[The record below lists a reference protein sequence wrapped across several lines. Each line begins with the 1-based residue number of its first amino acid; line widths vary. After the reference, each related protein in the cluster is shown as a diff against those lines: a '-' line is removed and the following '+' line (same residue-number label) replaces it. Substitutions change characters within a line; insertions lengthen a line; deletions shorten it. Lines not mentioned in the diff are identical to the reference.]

1 MVGLSTTLLWGY
13 NVPEALG
20 IAASLGYTGAEVWA
34 EHAWT
39 HGDAT
44 SDIRTQ
50 SQDLGLHLTVHSA
63 SWDLNLTAR
72 NEAIRR
78 TSVEQVIRSIDFA
91 AEVGATMITVHPG
104 RATLHG
110 KHLEWHWERQVES
123 FRLLAEE
130 GAARGVL
137 VNVEL
142 MEPIRREFFIEPEDV
157 NRLLAAVSHANLG
170 VTFDVAHVPLD
181 RQPDEMLRALHRV
194 DEVHISDSTRE
205 KLHVP
210 LGKGEIDFM
219 PVFRAIAASGAPVTI
234 EGYESRKSTEL
245 AEWNKKMFDRLWAQ
259 AVSDAATPKGN

>member
-130 GAARGVL
+130 GAARGVQI
-137 VNVEL
+137 NVEL
-142 MEPIRREFFIEPEDV
+142 MEPIKKEFFIEPEDV
-157 NRLLAAVSHANLG
+157 NRLLAAVGHPNLG
-170 VTFDVAHVPLD
+170 VTFDIAHVPLD
-181 RQPDEMLRALHRV
+181 RQPDQLLRALHRV
-194 DEVHISDSTRE
+194 DEIHISDSTQQ

-210 LGKGEIDFM
+210 LGKGEIDFI
-219 PVFRAIAASGAPVTI
+219 PVLQLIAEIGAPVTI
-234 EGYESRKSTEL
+234 EGYETRRTQDL
-245 AEWNKKMFDRLWAQ
+245 ALWNKDMFDRLWTQ
-259 AVSDAATPKGN
+259 AVSETAAAKGN